1 MATLTIKDGGRTEAD
16 GKTAQESVQ
25 KNRKS
30 QVWILCSDFNVP
42 QGFYFVVSNKEH
54 PQSLDLSL
62 PVANPTPAEFRE
74 YMRTVGRASRT
85 GRTVQE
91 QSASVGGKHDKR

>member
-1 MATLTIKDGGRTEAD
+1 MATLTIKDGGSTEAD
-16 GKTAQESVQ
+16 GKTAQESEQ

-30 QVWILCSDFNVP
+30 QVWILCSGFNVP
-42 QGFYFVVSNKEH
+42 QGFYFGVSNKAH

-74 YMRTVGRASRT
+74 YSRTVGRA

-91 QSASVGGKHDKR
+91 QSASMGGKHDKR

>member
-1 MATLTIKDGGRTEAD
+1 MTLTIKDGGRTEAD
-16 GKTAQESVQ
+16 GKTAQESEE

-30 QVWILCSDFNVP
+30 QVWILCSGFNVS
-42 QGFYFVVSNKEH
+42 QGFYFVVANKENPH
-54 PQSLDLSL
+54 SLDLSL

-74 YMRTVGRASRT
+74 YSRTIGRAGQTSRN
-85 GRTVQE
+85 VQE